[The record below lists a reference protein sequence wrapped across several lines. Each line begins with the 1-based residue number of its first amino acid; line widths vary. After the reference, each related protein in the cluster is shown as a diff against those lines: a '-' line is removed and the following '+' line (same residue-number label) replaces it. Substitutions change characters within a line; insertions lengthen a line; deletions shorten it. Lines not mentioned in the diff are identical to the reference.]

1 MRRAYFVLALVTA
14 LCLVAAPALLAQA
27 KKSAEP
33 TTDELDK
40 AIRDQ
45 IAAKAKATGGKF
57 QVKDNVLHKTWSLEL
72 VKVHKDKLTPLSDTR
87 YFACVDFKAD
97 DGTAVDVDFYMDYK
111 SGKFSLTDITVHKIN
126 GKPRFMYEQKG
137 DVWVRVPVQEKKSS

>member
-14 LCLVAAPALLAQA
+14 LCLAAAPALLAQA

-57 QVKDNVLHKTWSLEL
+57 
-72 VKVHKDKLTPLSDTR
+72 
-87 YFACVDFKAD
+87 
-97 DGTAVDVDFYMDYK
+97 
-111 SGKFSLTDITVHKIN
+111 SLTDITVHKIN
-126 GKPRFMYEQKG
+126 GKPRYMYEQKG